1 MRGLFRVEVAG
12 LSRKASWRRQ
22 PSLSVEGVGESI
34 RRDLGRPRSRLPG
47 QREPLIF
54 SSHTHTPPTL
64 PQLVWGPAD

>member
-1 MRGLFRVEVAG
+1 MAG

-22 PSLSVEGVGESI
+22 PSLSVEGVRESI
-34 RRDLGRPRSRLPG
+34 RRDLGGAKGRLPG

-54 SSHTHTPPTL
+54 SSHTHTPTL